1 MIFIDLFSPG
11 GIGDGQVT
19 HVGMVEYIEE
29 MVVALVQ
36 GNGEPDPTVVTPTR
50 KSTAPGIIRQRLE
63 IFGHP
68 LVVPATVPISGI
80 TALQAVR
87 DHGAVEDGQIAAG
100 GLYATL
106 TSAGAIVPRNS
117 GHPF

>member
-1 MIFIDLFSPG
+1 MWLGKRRSGFISPDRSALDADAKADGHLTQEPVVGGMIFIDLFSPG

-50 KSTAPGIIRQRLE
+50 KSTAPGIIRQRLRSS
-63 IFGHP
+63 
-68 LVVPATVPISGI
+68 ATRS
-80 TALQAVR
+80 
-87 DHGAVEDGQIAAG
+87 
-100 GLYATL
+100 
-106 TSAGAIVPRNS
+106 
-117 GHPF
+117 